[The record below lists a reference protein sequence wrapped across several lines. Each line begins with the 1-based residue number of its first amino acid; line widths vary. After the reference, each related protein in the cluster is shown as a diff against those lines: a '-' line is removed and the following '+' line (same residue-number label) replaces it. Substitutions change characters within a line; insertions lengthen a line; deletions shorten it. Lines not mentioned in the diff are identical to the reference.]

1 MRRED
6 GTGPS
11 RRRASC
17 DATCRP
23 RLRYDETVSSQRVRR
38 ALRLRAPRAR
48 VRHAHPSSERN
59 RFVATPYAWAMTT
72 NADEPQTRQRRRTP
86 AGAAVLR
93 EDVTEAIRG
102 AVFEELAAVGYAR
115 MSIEGIARRAG
126 VGKTAVYRRW
136 RSKLHLVL
144 DVVSAIA
151 VMGLP
156 TPDTGSLE
164 GDLRMLYEVTSRAL
178 RHPVASQIIP
188 DLQAEAARNPEIAEA
203 MQKALREGQEGVASK
218 ILAAAER
225 RGEVRPGMDEDLAL
239 DLISG
244 PLYWRAVVI
253 RSPKLPK
260 GYLGALARATTEGLK
275 AL

>member
-1 MRRED
+1 ML
-6 GTGPS
+6 G
-11 RRRASC
+11 
-17 DATCRP
+17 
-23 RLRYDETVSSQRVRR
+23 Y
-38 ALRLRAPRAR
+38 
-48 VRHAHPSSERN
+48 
-59 RFVATPYAWAMTT
+59 MTT
-72 NADEPQTRQRRRTP
+72 NAEEPQTRPRRRAP

-93 EDVTEAIRG
+93 EDVTEAIRA

-144 DVVSAIA
+144 DVVSALA

-156 TPDTGSLE
+156 VPDTGSLE
-164 GDLRMLYEVTSRAL
+164 GDLRLLYEVTSRAL

-188 DLQAEAARNPEIAEA
+188 DLQAEAARNPDIAEA
-203 MQKALREGQEGVASK
+203 MQKTLREGQEGVASK
-218 ILAAAER
+218 IIEAAQR
-225 RGEVRPGMDEDLAL
+225 RGELAEGLDDDLAM

-244 PLYWRAVVI
+244 PLYWRSVVI
-253 RSPKLPK
+253 RTPKLPK
-260 GYLGALARATTEGLK
+260 GYLAALARGTTEALK

>member
-1 MRRED
+1 
-6 GTGPS
+6 
-11 RRRASC
+11 
-17 DATCRP
+17 
-23 RLRYDETVSSQRVRR
+23 
-38 ALRLRAPRAR
+38 
-48 VRHAHPSSERN
+48 
-59 RFVATPYAWAMTT
+59 MTT
-72 NADEPQTRQRRRTP
+72 NADEPQTRPRRRAP

-93 EDVTEAIRG
+93 EDVTEAIRA

-144 DVVSAIA
+144 DVVSALA
-151 VMGLP
+151 VQGLP
-156 TPDTGSLE
+156 APDTGALQS
-164 GDLRMLYEVTSRAL
+164 DLRLLYEVTSRAL
-178 RHPVASQIIP
+178 RHPVASQILP

-203 MQKALREGQEGVASK
+203 VQKALRDGQEGVASK
-218 ILAAAER
+218 ILVAAEQ
-225 RGEVRPGMDEDLAL
+225 RGEVRAGLDDELAL

-244 PLYWRAVVI
+244 PLYWRSVII

-260 GYLGALARATTEGLK
+260 GYLDALARGTAAALK

>member
-1 MRRED
+1 
-6 GTGPS
+6 
-11 RRRASC
+11 
-17 DATCRP
+17 
-23 RLRYDETVSSQRVRR
+23 
-38 ALRLRAPRAR
+38 
-48 VRHAHPSSERN
+48 
-59 RFVATPYAWAMTT
+59 MTT
-72 NADEPQTRQRRRTP
+72 NADGPQTRPRRRTP

-93 EDVTEAIRG
+93 EDVTEAIRA

-144 DVVSAIA
+144 DIVSALA
-151 VMGLP
+151 VQGLP
-156 TPDTGSLE
+156 APDTGALE
-164 GDLRMLYEVTSRAL
+164 GDLRLLYEVTSRAL

-203 MQKALREGQEGVASK
+203 MQKTLREGQEGVASR
-218 ILAAAER
+218 ILAAAAQ
-225 RGEVRPGMDEDLAL
+225 RGEVRPDLDDELAL

-244 PLYWRAVVI
+244 PLYWRSVVI
-253 RSPKLPK
+253 RSPRLPK
-260 GYLGALARATTEGLK
+260 GYLDALARATAEAVK

>member
-1 MRRED
+1 
-6 GTGPS
+6 
-11 RRRASC
+11 
-17 DATCRP
+17 
-23 RLRYDETVSSQRVRR
+23 
-38 ALRLRAPRAR
+38 
-48 VRHAHPSSERN
+48 
-59 RFVATPYAWAMTT
+59 MTT
-72 NADEPQTRQRRRTP
+72 NADQPRTGPRRRTP

-93 EDVTEAIRG
+93 EDVTEAIRA

-144 DVVSAIA
+144 DVVSAVA

-156 TPDTGSLE
+156 TPNTGSLE

-178 RHPVASQIIP
+178 RHPVVSQIIP

-203 MQKALREGQEGVASK
+203 LQKALEQGQEGVASK
-218 ILAAAER
+218 ILVGAAQ
-225 RGEVRPGMDEDLAL
+225 RGEVRAGLDDELAL

-244 PLYWRAVVI
+244 PLYWRMVVA
-253 RSPKLPK
+253 RGRKLPK
-260 GYLGALARATTEGLK
+260 GYLDALTRSTTQALK

>member
-1 MRRED
+1 M
-6 GTGPS
+6 
-11 RRRASC
+11 
-17 DATCRP
+17 
-23 RLRYDETVSSQRVRR
+23 LVR
-38 ALRLRAPRAR
+38 
-48 VRHAHPSSERN
+48 
-59 RFVATPYAWAMTT
+59 MTT
-72 NADEPQTRQRRRTP
+72 NADGPQTRPRRRVP

-93 EDVTEAIRG
+93 EDVTEAIRA
-102 AVFEELAAVGYAR
+102 AVFEELATVGYAR

-144 DVVSAIA
+144 DIVAAIA
-151 VMGLP
+151 VQGLP
-156 TPDTGSLE
+156 APETGGLE
-164 GDLRMLYEVTSRAL
+164 TDLRMLYEVTSRAL

-203 MQKALREGQEGVASK
+203 LQKALREGQEGVALK
-218 ILAAAER
+218 IVAAAAER
-225 RGEVRPGMDEDLAL
+225 GEVRAGLDEELAL

-244 PLYWRAVVI
+244 PLYWRSVVI

-260 GYLGALARATTEGLK
+260 GYLPALARATAEALK

>member
-1 MRRED
+1 ML
-6 GTGPS
+6 GG
-11 RRRASC
+11 
-17 DATCRP
+17 
-23 RLRYDETVSSQRVRR
+23 
-38 ALRLRAPRAR
+38 
-48 VRHAHPSSERN
+48 
-59 RFVATPYAWAMTT
+59 MTT
-72 NADEPQTRQRRRTP
+72 NADEPQTRPRRRTP

-93 EDVTEAIRG
+93 PDVTEAIRA

-144 DVVSAIA
+144 DVVSALA
-151 VMGLP
+151 VQGLP
-156 TPDTGSLE
+156 VPDTGSLE
-164 GDLRMLYEVTSRAL
+164 GDLRLLYEFTSRAL

-203 MQKALREGQEGVASK
+203 MQKALREGQDGVASK
-218 ILAAAER
+218 IVVAAAER
-225 RGEVRPGMDEDLAL
+225 GEVDGDLDRDLAL

-244 PLYWRAVVI
+244 PLYWRSVVI

-260 GYLGALARATTEGLK
+260 GYLGALARATAEAIK

>member
-1 MRRED
+1 
-6 GTGPS
+6 
-11 RRRASC
+11 
-17 DATCRP
+17 
-23 RLRYDETVSSQRVRR
+23 
-38 ALRLRAPRAR
+38 
-48 VRHAHPSSERN
+48 
-59 RFVATPYAWAMTT
+59 MTT
-72 NADEPQTRQRRRTP
+72 NAANADGPQPRPRRRSP

-93 EDVTEAIRG
+93 EDVTQAIRA
-102 AVFEELAAVGYAR
+102 AVFEELAAAGYAR

-151 VMGLP
+151 VQGLP
-156 TPDTGSLE
+156 APETGSLE

-188 DLQAEAARNPEIAEA
+188 DLQAEAARSPEIAEA
-203 MQKALREGQEGVASK
+203 LQKALRDGQEGVAVK
-218 ILAAAER
+218 IVAAAQG
-225 RGEVRPGMDEDLAL
+225 RGEVRAGADGELAL

-244 PLYWRAVVI
+244 PLYWRSVVI
-253 RSPKLPK
+253 RSPRLPK
-260 GYLGALARATTEGLK
+260 DYLATLARTTTAALK